1 MLCEASMKAVYR
13 TIFGDS
19 SVLSIKEV
27 SRPIPKAGELLI
39 KVHYTTINRTDT
51 SLLSGKPYIMR
62 AFAGIRRPKRK
73 IPGTDFAG
81 EVCEIGPGPN
91 RFSVGDRVWGFNDLG
106 LSSQAEYLV
115 INDKQAIALIPE
127 GVSYAQAVAS
137 AEGAHYALNTLNKT
151 VIKEGT
157 RVLVNGATGA
167 IGSAAIQLLKHAGAR
182 VMAVGPGTHTEQVL
196 ALGAETMIDFT
207 EQSFTQVDEQFQYI
221 FDAVGKSRFADC
233 RHLLLPG
240 GAYLSSEPG
249 PRLENIYLPLIT
261 LFSSRKVIFPVPFNP
276 QRSLNH
282 LNPLLA
288 SAAFR
293 PLIDRIYPP
302 KDIQEAYAFV
312 ASGQKIGNVLLKFV

>member
-1 MLCEASMKAVYR
+1 MKAVYR
-13 TIFGDS
+13 TIYGES
-19 SVLSIKEV
+19 SVLSLQDV
-27 SRPIPKAGELLI
+27 ARPVPKAGELLI
-39 KVHYTTINRTDT
+39 RVHYTTINRTDT

-62 AFAGIRRPKRK
+62 AFAGMRK
-73 IPGTDFAG
+73 PNRAIPGTDFAG

-91 RFSVGDRVWGFNDLG
+91 RFSVGDRVWGFTDLG

-115 INDKQAIALIPE
+115 IKDKQAIALIPE
-127 GVSYAQAVAS
+127 GVSFSQAAAS

-167 IGSAAIQLLKHAGAR
+167 IGSAAIQLLKHAGAC
-182 VMAVGPGTHTEQVL
+182 VTAVGPGNYIGQVL
-196 ALGAETMIDFT
+196 ALGAESMIDFT
-207 EQSFTQVDEQFQYI
+207 KQSFTQSDEKYQYI

-249 PRLENIYLPLIT
+249 PYLENIYLPLLT

-276 QRSLNH
+276 QRSLDY

-288 SAAFR
+288 KAAFQ

-302 KDIQEAYAFV
+302 EDIQEAYSFV
-312 ASGQKIGNVLLKFV
+312 ASGQKIGNVLLRFV